1 MKKSIIFAI
10 LFMMAGSA
18 VLAQSKG
25 KVEHLNYKEFI
36 NKVWDIEKNSNEY
49 VFKGKTPAIVDFYA
63 DWCGPCRKAAPIMEK
78 LASDY
83 EGRLSIYKVNIDQE
97 KDLAR
102 AFNVK
107 SIPTMLFLPM
117 EGKPMIQV
125 GLMSESE
132 YRKVVEEQLLK

>member
-10 LFMMAGSA
+10 LLMMAGSA
-18 VLAQSKG
+18 VLAQG
-25 KVEHLNYKEFI
+25 KVEHLTYQEFL
-36 NKVWDIEKNSNEY
+36 NKVWDIEKNPTEY

-63 DWCGPCRKAAPIMEK
+63 DWCGPCRKAGPIMEK
-78 LASDY
+78 LATDY
-83 EGRLSIYKVNIDQE
+83 EGRLSVYKVNVDQE
-97 KDLAR
+97 KGLSR

-107 SIPTMLFLPM
+107 SIPMVLFLPK
-117 EGKPMIQV
+117 EGKPMYQV